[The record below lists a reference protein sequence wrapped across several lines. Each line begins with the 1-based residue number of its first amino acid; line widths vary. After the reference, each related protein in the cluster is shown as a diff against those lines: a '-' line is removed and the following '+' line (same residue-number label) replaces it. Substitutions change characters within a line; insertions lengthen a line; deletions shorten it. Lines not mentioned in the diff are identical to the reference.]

1 MRIKKVKWE
10 LVLILVKSIDISGL
24 TSSLCVVFLSIK
36 MRICMQRYIVYLNNN
51 LFVCVCV
58 CVCVCVSLVP
68 RIAVAH
74 SRCSI
79 NT

>member
-1 MRIKKVKWE
+1 MRINKVKWE

-24 TSSLCVVFLSIK
+24 TSSLCVVVLSIK

-58 CVCVCVSLVP
+58 SLVP

-74 SRCSI
+74 SMCSI

>member
-10 LVLILVKSIDISGL
+10 LVLILVKSDISGL
-24 TSSLCVVFLSIK
+24 TSSLCVVVLSIK
-36 MRICMQRYIVYLNNN
+36 MRICMQRYIIYLII
-51 LFVCVCV
+51 L
-58 CVCVCVSLVP
+58 CVCVSLVP
-68 RIAVAH
+68 RTAVAH